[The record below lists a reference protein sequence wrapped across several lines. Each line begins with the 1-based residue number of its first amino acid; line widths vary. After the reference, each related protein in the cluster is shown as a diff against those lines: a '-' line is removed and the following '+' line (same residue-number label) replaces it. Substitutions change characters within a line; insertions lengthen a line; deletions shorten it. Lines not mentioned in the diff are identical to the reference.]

1 MSPGATKLLLVED
14 NPGDAGLVRVALEES
29 SGNGW
34 EFDLLRVE
42 RLSDAL
48 EAVKHGTF
56 DLVLLDLSLPDAH
69 GVDTVVRMRNAAPML
84 PIVIMTGLD
93 DQGVAIEA
101 MRKGAQDYLVKG
113 QVDSAWL
120 SRAVRYAIERKRT
133 EAQINRQLERQTVLN
148 EINQAITSTLDL
160 QAVMDILVAK
170 IGQVFP
176 RLATMVRLFDNEK
189 KLLKGLAFRNLDD
202 TNWPITAKPDGSS
215 LTNAVIQAK
224 KPLLIP
230 DVQNDPRARRPGF
243 LRQNGFVSYLGVPL
257 IVKDEPVGVLAL
269 FARETDAFSKEDIE
283 FLNTLAGQAA
293 IAIQNSSL
301 YERLKKTNETLEQA
315 LEVKSV
321 LTGVM
326 AHELKTPIQVIMGA
340 AGLLSSGVCGD
351 VTEDQRKPIATIER
365 GADELL
371 ELIDRTLQMAR
382 LDQGTIPLTFSDV
395 IVADLLIELKG
406 DFEAVF
412 RTKGV
417 ELEVGIP
424 PAGAVMKTDRVKV
437 KEILRNLLENA
448 RKFTAHGRVAVQ
460 FVERDDGT
468 VEFVVADSG
477 IGIAKEFLPKIFDLF
492 YQVDPAGKE
501 HASAG
506 MGLNIVKRLVAAL
519 SGEIDV
525 ASEPGKGTSFRVTLP
540 KVIGKAE

>member
-1 MSPGATKLLLVED
+1 MTPGSTRVLLVED
-14 NPGDAGLVRVALEES
+14 NPGDAGLVRVALEEAS
-29 SGNGW
+29 DAGW
-34 EFDLLRVE
+34 AFELVRVG
-42 RLSDAL
+42 RLSKAL
-48 EAVKHGTF
+48 ETLKERSF

-93 DQGVAIEA
+93 DQALAIEA

-120 SRAVRYAIERKRT
+120 ARAVRYAIERKRA

-160 QAVMDILVAK
+160 QAVMDILLDK

-176 RLATMVRLFDNEK
+176 HLATMVRLFDNESNT
-189 KLLKGLAFRNLDD
+189 LKGLAFRNLDES
-202 TNWPITAKPDGSS
+202 NWEKLLSPRGAGLSSAVREAKR
-215 LTNAVIQAK
+215 
-224 KPLLIP
+224 PLLIP
-230 DVQNDPRARRPGF
+230 DVQNDSRAHRLGF
-243 LRQNGFVSYLGVPL
+243 LRQNGFIAYLGLPL
-257 IVKDEPVGVLAL
+257 IVKEETVGVFAL
-269 FARETDAFSKEDIE
+269 FARETDAFPKEDVD
-283 FLNTLAGQAA
+283 FLSTLAGQAA

-301 YERLKKTNETLEQA
+301 YERLKRANEILEKTLD
-315 LEVKSV
+315 VKSV

-340 AGLLSSGVCGD
+340 AGLLSGGICGEL
-351 VTEDQRKPIATIER
+351 TEEQRKPITTIER

-371 ELIDRTLQMAR
+371 ELIDRTLQLAR
-382 LDQGTIPLTFSDV
+382 LEQGKIPLTLSE
-395 IVADLLIELKG
+395 IAVADSLTELRS
-406 DFEAVF
+406 DFDLVF
-412 RTKGV
+412 RAKGV
-417 ELEVGIP
+417 ELEVEIP
-424 PAGAVMKTDRVKV
+424 SGRTVMKTDRVKV

-448 RKFTAHGRVAVQ
+448 RKFTAQGKVTVG
-460 FVERDDGT
+460 FTERDDGT
-468 VEFVVADSG
+468 VQFVVTDTG
-477 IGIAKEFLPKIFDLF
+477 IGIPKESLPKIFDLF
-492 YQVDPAGKE
+492 YQIDSAAKE

-540 KVIGKAE
+540 KVIPETE